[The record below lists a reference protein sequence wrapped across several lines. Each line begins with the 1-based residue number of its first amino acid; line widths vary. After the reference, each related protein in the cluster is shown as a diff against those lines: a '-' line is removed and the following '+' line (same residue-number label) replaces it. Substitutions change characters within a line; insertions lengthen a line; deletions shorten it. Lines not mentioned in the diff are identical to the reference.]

1 MALARPPPPTDVVN
15 QGSQALM
22 ANAAANSVN
31 NQPGRSRDMAQTIAT
46 PQSLWSAHHIRDHS
60 VAEKPY
66 RFPMPGHI
74 IVCGDDALA
83 LRIIDELNDAEMT
96 VVQLGSPMGLAAAGI
111 DSAAAVICASADDAV
126 NLEVAL
132 LARQASPRVR
142 VVARLANSVLN
153 AALADTNGPG
163 AVLDVADLAAPSV
176 VEALLGLTTHRIRVT
191 DTEFI
196 VSDTTAP
203 RDGTLRELYGHLA
216 PVAIL
221 RGENAPNP
229 GEVIAC
235 PSRDVEVYRGDWTT
249 MIGTYPELAAER
261 LQVGK
266 PIDETLKHRSL
277 PVRMADSVR
286 ALHHDINPMFYRAL
300 AVAASLM
307 VASTVVLRLFYRHPD
322 GFTWADALYFT
333 AATITTTGYG
343 DYNFSEQSTW
353 LRMWGVFMMLVGW
366 SASAFVIGF
375 ATDVLLSRRL
385 MKSAGL
391 QKASHLRRHHVIVG
405 LGSFGTRVAAMLSNA
420 GQGVVVIE
428 RNEDNRYLSGARELG
443 LPVIFGDATMRDT
456 LEAAQ
461 LRRAKAFA
469 VLTEDDMTNI
479 ETAIVAREMLGSEPN
494 PYERRVPIVMRIY
507 DRALG
512 RAVGQR
518 LGFNFVR
525 STVDLATP
533 WFMGAAMGLEVLGT
547 FSVGQRSFMIGGGEV
562 EPGSELDGLRLIDLS
577 TQTRVIAIGRPG
589 IALALHPKR
598 EYRLGAGD
606 TVYLVG
612 PFRELLATLRKGQ
625 RSIRASRPHF
635 RTG

>member
-1 MALARPPPPTDVVN
+1 
-15 QGSQALM
+15 
-22 ANAAANSVN
+22 
-31 NQPGRSRDMAQTIAT
+31 
-46 PQSLWSAHHIRDHS
+46 
-60 VAEKPY
+60 
-66 RFPMPGHI
+66 MPGHI

-96 VVQLGSPMGLAAAGI
+96 VVQLQSPLGLAAAGI

-142 VVARLANSVLN
+142 VVARLANTVLS

-163 AVLDVADLAAPSV
+163 AVLDVADLSAPSV
-176 VEALLGLTTHRIRVT
+176 VEALLGLTTHRITVT

-196 VSDTTAP
+196 VSDTTAT

-229 GEVIAC
+229 GEVVAC
-235 PSRDVEVYRGDWTT
+235 PNRDTEVYRGDWTT
-249 MIGTYPELAAER
+249 MIGTSPELAAER
-261 LQVGK
+261 VPVGK
-266 PIDETLKHRSL
+266 PIAETLKGRSV
-277 PVRMADSVR
+277 PVRVMDSAR
-286 ALHHDINPMFYRAL
+286 ALHHDINPMFYKAL
-300 AVAASLM
+300 AVAATM
-307 VASTVVLRLFYRHPD
+307 VVLSTVLLRFFFRHQD
-322 GFTWADALYFT
+322 GFGWVDALYFT
-333 AATITTTGYG
+333 ATTISTTGYG
-343 DYNFSEQSTW
+343 DYSFAEQSTW
-353 LRMWGVFMMLVGW
+353 LRLWGVMMMLVGW
-366 SASAFVIGF
+366 AAGAFVIAF
-375 ATDVLLSRRL
+375 AADVLLSRRL
-385 MKSAGL
+385 IKSAGL

-405 LGSFGTRVAAMLSNA
+405 LGSFGTRVASMLRNA

-479 ETAIVAREMLGSEPN
+479 ETAIVAREILQPGQN
-494 PYERRVPIVMRIY
+494 PHERRVPIVMRIY

-562 EPGSELDGLRLIDLS
+562 EPGSELDGMSLIDLS

-589 IALALHPKR
+589 TALALHPKR
-598 EYRLGAGD
+598 DCRLAAGD

-625 RSIRASRPHF
+625 RGARARKPHF